1 MFSFEFLFSGFWWV
15 VLKKKNRKTTNPLYI
30 GNFEI
35 ICGEASGII
44 LLFLPHPA
52 HILSAVGTKQEGE
65 GSAPE

>member
-15 VLKKKNRKTTNPLYI
+15 VFKKKKQQTLYN

-35 ICGEASGII
+35 VCGEASGAI

-52 HILSAVGTKQEGE
+52 HILSALGTEQEGE